1 MHGSMDKKRDQ
12 EEEGKLILNKNTSD
26 PPEINRGV
34 ELLLRNKRRKPPEE
48 PKTFQLR
55 FGKMV
60 SFLKREFH
68 LSFDII
74 FDIKKQEE

>member
-1 MHGSMDKKRDQ
+1 MDKKRDQ
-12 EEEGKLILNKNTSD
+12 EEKGKLTLNKNTSD

-34 ELLLRNKRRKPPEE
+34 ELLLRNKRRKPEA

-60 SFLKREFH
+60 SFLSREIHF
-68 LSFDII
+68 SFDII
-74 FDIKKQEE
+74 FDIKKKED